1 MKTFRNIIEIDRD
14 RCNGCGRCVLDCAE
28 GAIAIIDGKAAVVS
42 DSYCD
47 GLGACLSGCP
57 QGALS
62 IVRRE
67 AAPFDEEAALR
78 HAASS
83 RAEARP
89 DAPKGCPGSAV
100 RTFPGQPS
108 GNVSGNA
115 PASGAVPAFGVSPA
129 SGPMTTCDDSSASFG
144 VSSAPFDEEAALR
157 HAASSRAEARP
168 DAPKGCPGSA
178 VRTFPGRPSGNVSG
192 NDPASGAVPAFGVSP
207 ASGPMTTC
215 DDSSNASFGV
225 SPAPG
230 RATGRPFGRNFG
242 AAPASGPGAL
252 ASGLFAGAR
261 SWPVKLRLA
270 PPSAPFLRNADLL
283 VAADCSAAASPRF
296 HELAAGKVVLI
307 ACPKFEEGVRERLTE
322 LCRVARPAS
331 LTVLRM
337 EVPCCRGLVA
347 ACRDAA
353 SDCGDAFS
361 VHERIMG
368 CDGRFRD

>member
-67 AAPFDEEAALR
+67 A
-78 HAASS
+78 
-83 RAEARP
+83 
-89 DAPKGCPGSAV
+89 
-100 RTFPGQPS
+100 
-108 GNVSGNA
+108 
-115 PASGAVPAFGVSPA
+115 
-129 SGPMTTCDDSSASFG
+129 
-144 VSSAPFDEEAALR
+144 APFDEEAALR

>member
-1 MKTFRNIIEIDRD
+1 MKKFRPVAW
-14 RCNGCGRCVLDCAE
+14 G
-28 GAIAIIDGKAAVVS
+28 
-42 DSYCD
+42 
-47 GLGACLSGCP
+47 
-57 QGALS
+57 
-62 IVRRE
+62 
-67 AAPFDEEAALR
+67 
-78 HAASS
+78 
-83 RAEARP
+83 
-89 DAPKGCPGSAV
+89 
-100 RTFPGQPS
+100 
-108 GNVSGNA
+108 
-115 PASGAVPAFGVSPA
+115 GAVCSV
-129 SGPMTTCDDSSASFG
+129 
-144 VSSAPFDEEAALR
+144 
-157 HAASSRAEARP
+157 
-168 DAPKGCPGSA
+168 
-178 VRTFPGRPSGNVSG
+178 GRRGTDGNRYG
-192 NDPASGAVPAFGVSP
+192 EGGTAG
-207 ASGPMTTC
+207 
-215 DDSSNASFGV
+215 
-225 SPAPG
+225 PG
-230 RATGRPFGRNFG
+230 RATGRPSGRNFG

-353 SDCGDAFS
+353 SDCGDAFP

>member
-108 GNVSGNA
+108 GNVSGND

-129 SGPMTTCDDSSASFG
+129 SGLMTTCDDSSASFG
-144 VSSAPFDEEAALR
+144 VSSAP
-157 HAASSRAEARP
+157 
-168 DAPKGCPGSA
+168 
-178 VRTFPGRPSGNVSG
+178 
-192 NDPASGAVPAFGVSP
+192 
-207 ASGPMTTC
+207 
-215 DDSSNASFGV
+215 
-225 SPAPG
+225 G
-230 RATGRPFGRNFG
+230 RATGRPSGRNFG

-307 ACPKFEEGVRERLTE
+307 ACPKFGEGVRERLTE

-353 SDCGDAFS
+353 SDCGDAFP

>member
-1 MKTFRNIIEIDRD
+1 M
-14 RCNGCGRCVLDCAE
+14 
-28 GAIAIIDGKAAVVS
+28 
-42 DSYCD
+42 
-47 GLGACLSGCP
+47 
-57 QGALS
+57 
-62 IVRRE
+62 RRE

-108 GNVSGNA
+108 GNVSGND
-115 PASGAVPAFGVSPA
+115 PASGAVPAFGDSPA

-144 VSSAPFDEEAALR
+144 D
-157 HAASSRAEARP
+157 
-168 DAPKGCPGSA
+168 
-178 VRTFPGRPSGNVSG
+178 
-192 NDPASGAVPAFGVSP
+192 SP
-207 ASGPMTTC
+207 AS
-215 DDSSNASFGV
+215 
-225 SPAPG
+225 G
-230 RATGRPFGRNFG
+230 RATGRPSGRNFG

-353 SDCGDAFS
+353 SDCGDAFP

>member
-89 DAPKGCPGSAV
+89 DASKGCPGSAV

-108 GNVSGNA
+108 GNVSGN
-115 PASGAVPAFGVSPA
+115 
-129 SGPMTTCDDSSASFG
+129 
-144 VSSAPFDEEAALR
+144 
-157 HAASSRAEARP
+157 
-168 DAPKGCPGSA
+168 
-178 VRTFPGRPSGNVSG
+178 
-192 NDPASGAVPAFGVSP
+192 DPASGAVPAFGGSP

-225 SPAPG
+225 SSAPG
-230 RATGRPFGRNFG
+230 RATGRPSGLNFG

-353 SDCGDAFS
+353 SDCGDAFP

>member
-83 RAEARP
+83 KAEARP

-108 GNVSGNA
+108 GNVSGND
-115 PASGAVPAFGVSPA
+115 PASGAVPAFGGSPA

-144 VSSAPFDEEAALR
+144 D
-157 HAASSRAEARP
+157 
-168 DAPKGCPGSA
+168 
-178 VRTFPGRPSGNVSG
+178 
-192 NDPASGAVPAFGVSP
+192 SP
-207 ASGPMTTC
+207 ASAPMTKC

-225 SPAPG
+225 SSAPG
-230 RATGRPFGRNFG
+230 RATGRPSGRKARRVPAWETHRYRAFPRLRNAPGPGPDGRALRLPHAGTFPSAG
-242 AAPASGPGAL
+242 ATDGSRPASHRPVGLFPASGTTD
-252 ASGLFAGAR
+252 R
-261 SWPVKLRLA
+261 Q
-270 PPSAPFLRNADLL
+270 D
-283 VAADCSAAASPRF
+283 
-296 HELAAGKVVLI
+296 
-307 ACPKFEEGVRERLTE
+307 
-322 LCRVARPAS
+322 
-331 LTVLRM
+331 
-337 EVPCCRGLVA
+337 
-347 ACRDAA
+347 
-353 SDCGDAFS
+353 
-361 VHERIMG
+361 
-368 CDGRFRD
+368 

>member
-1 MKTFRNIIEIDRD
+1 MKLFRNIIEIDRD
-14 RCNGCGRCVLDCAE
+14 RCNGCGQCVLDCAE
-28 GAIAIIDGKAAVVS
+28 GAIAIIDGKATVVS

-62 IVRRE
+62 IVQRE

-83 RAEARP
+83 RTEARA

-100 RTFPGQPS
+100 RTFPERH
-108 GNVSGNA
+108 SGNA
-115 PASGAVPAFGVSPA
+115 SGNTPAFG
-129 SGPMTTCDDSSASFG
+129 T
-144 VSSAPFDEEAALR
+144 
-157 HAASSRAEARP
+157 
-168 DAPKGCPGSA
+168 
-178 VRTFPGRPSGNVSG
+178 
-192 NDPASGAVPAFGVSP
+192 
-207 ASGPMTTC
+207 
-215 DDSSNASFGV
+215 
-225 SPAPG
+225 APG
-230 RATGRPFGRNFG
+230 
-242 AAPASGPGAL
+242 APDP
-252 ASGLFAGAR
+252 FAGAR

-353 SDCGDAFS
+353 SDCGDAFP

>member
-108 GNVSGNA
+108 GNVSGNE

-129 SGPMTTCDDSSASFG
+129 SGPMTTCDDS
-144 VSSAPFDEEAALR
+144 P
-157 HAASSRAEARP
+157 
-168 DAPKGCPGSA
+168 
-178 VRTFPGRPSGNVSG
+178 
-192 NDPASGAVPAFGVSP
+192 
-207 ASGPMTTC
+207 
-215 DDSSNASFGV
+215 NASFGD

-230 RATGRPFGRNFG
+230 RATGRPSGRNFG

-353 SDCGDAFS
+353 SDCGDAFP

>member
-129 SGPMTTCDDSSASFG
+129 SGLMTTCDDSPNASFG
-144 VSSAPFDEEAALR
+144 VSS
-157 HAASSRAEARP
+157 
-168 DAPKGCPGSA
+168 
-178 VRTFPGRPSGNVSG
+178 
-192 NDPASGAVPAFGVSP
+192 
-207 ASGPMTTC
+207 
-215 DDSSNASFGV
+215 
-225 SPAPG
+225 APG

-353 SDCGDAFS
+353 SDCGDAFP

>member
-1 MKTFRNIIEIDRD
+1 MKTFRNIIEINRD

-115 PASGAVPAFGVSPA
+115 PASGAVPAFGDSPA

-144 VSSAPFDEEAALR
+144 VSSAPA
-157 HAASSRAEARP
+157 
-168 DAPKGCPGSA
+168 
-178 VRTFPGRPSGNVSG
+178 
-192 NDPASGAVPAFGVSP
+192 
-207 ASGPMTTC
+207 PMTKC

-225 SPAPG
+225 SSAPG
-230 RATGRPFGRNFG
+230 RATGRPSGRNFG

-353 SDCGDAFS
+353 SDCGDAFP

>member
-89 DAPKGCPGSAV
+89 DASKGCPGSAV

-108 GNVSGNA
+108 GNVSGND
-115 PASGAVPAFGVSPA
+115 PASGAVPAFGGSPA

-168 DAPKGCPGSA
+168 DASKGCPGSA
-178 VRTFPGRPSGNVSG
+178 VRTFPGQPSGNVSG
-192 NDPASGAVPAFGVSP
+192 NDP

-225 SPAPG
+225 SSAPG
-230 RATGRPFGRNFG
+230 RATGRPSGGKARRVPAWETHRYRAFPRLRNV
-242 AAPASGPGAL
+242 PRPGAPDGRAL
-252 ASGLFAGAR
+252 RLPHAGEAQGGHRRRRPLPAGGRFPFPTSLPSGLPDRGACAGR
-261 SWPVKLRLA
+261 RVTSKNH
-270 PPSAPFLRNADLL
+270 SYI
-283 VAADCSAAASPRF
+283 
-296 HELAAGKVVLI
+296 HGGVV
-307 ACPKFEEGVRERLTE
+307 
-322 LCRVARPAS
+322 
-331 LTVLRM
+331 
-337 EVPCCRGLVA
+337 
-347 ACRDAA
+347 A
-353 SDCGDAFS
+353 SDEKEACTCLTKRTSADADFS
-361 VHERIMG
+361 STPVW
-368 CDGRFRD
+368 

>member
-129 SGPMTTCDDSSASFG
+129 SGLMTTCDDSSASFG
-144 VSSAPFDEEAALR
+144 D
-157 HAASSRAEARP
+157 
-168 DAPKGCPGSA
+168 
-178 VRTFPGRPSGNVSG
+178 
-192 NDPASGAVPAFGVSP
+192 SP
-207 ASGPMTTC
+207 ASAPMTKC

-225 SPAPG
+225 SSAPG

-331 LTVLRM
+331 LTVPRRRLPRRRVGLRGRL
-337 EVPCCRGLVA
+337 PRPRTDHGL
-347 ACRDAA
+347 
-353 SDCGDAFS
+353 
-361 VHERIMG
+361 
-368 CDGRFRD
+368 

>member
-57 QGALS
+57 QGARS

-108 GNVSGNA
+108 GNVSGND
-115 PASGAVPAFGVSPA
+115 PASGAVPAFGDSPA

-144 VSSAPFDEEAALR
+144 D
-157 HAASSRAEARP
+157 
-168 DAPKGCPGSA
+168 
-178 VRTFPGRPSGNVSG
+178 
-192 NDPASGAVPAFGVSP
+192 SP
-207 ASGPMTTC
+207 AS
-215 DDSSNASFGV
+215 
-225 SPAPG
+225 G
-230 RATGRPFGRNFG
+230 RATGRPSGRNFG

-353 SDCGDAFS
+353 SDCGDAFP

>member
-83 RAEARP
+83 KAEARP

-108 GNVSGNA
+108 GNVSGN
-115 PASGAVPAFGVSPA
+115 
-129 SGPMTTCDDSSASFG
+129 
-144 VSSAPFDEEAALR
+144 
-157 HAASSRAEARP
+157 
-168 DAPKGCPGSA
+168 
-178 VRTFPGRPSGNVSG
+178 
-192 NDPASGAVPAFGVSP
+192 DPASGAVPAFGVSP
-207 ASGPMTTC
+207 ASAPMTKC

-225 SPAPG
+225 SSAPG
-230 RATGRPFGRNFG
+230 RATGRPSGRNFG

-353 SDCGDAFS
+353 SDCGDAFP

>member
-1 MKTFRNIIEIDRD
+1 MKTFRNILEIDRD

-89 DAPKGCPGSAV
+89 DASKGCPGSAV

-108 GNVSGNA
+108 GNVSGN
-115 PASGAVPAFGVSPA
+115 
-129 SGPMTTCDDSSASFG
+129 
-144 VSSAPFDEEAALR
+144 
-157 HAASSRAEARP
+157 
-168 DAPKGCPGSA
+168 
-178 VRTFPGRPSGNVSG
+178 
-192 NDPASGAVPAFGVSP
+192 DPASGAVPAFGDSP

-225 SPAPG
+225 SSAPG
-230 RATGRPFGRNFG
+230 RATGRPSGLNFG

-353 SDCGDAFS
+353 SDCGDAFP

>member
-108 GNVSGNA
+108 GTVSG
-115 PASGAVPAFGVSPA
+115 
-129 SGPMTTCDDSSASFG
+129 
-144 VSSAPFDEEAALR
+144 
-157 HAASSRAEARP
+157 H
-168 DAPKGCPGSA
+168 
-178 VRTFPGRPSGNVSG
+178 
-192 NDPASGAVPAFGVSP
+192 DPASGAVPAFGGSP
-207 ASGPMTTC
+207 ASGPMTKC
-215 DDSSNASFGV
+215 DDSPNASFGV

-230 RATGRPFGRNFG
+230 RATGRPSGLNFG

-353 SDCGDAFS
+353 SDCGDAFP